1 MKFKNCLVGGLLTL
15 STTAKADSTWP
26 SINDELEEIM
36 YQVKGFQNRG
46 FGGTVIP
53 CSSQSSGPGRQN
65 AAEWLRTGFHDMS
78 TRNIF
83 TGKGGL
89 DGSLQYEVSRGE
101 NTGPGF
107 KTTLTFMSN
116 YYTSRSSVA
125 DLIALGVYY
134 SVRSCGGHPIPVRG
148 GRIDA
153 TAAGDIGVPQPQN
166 SLYSF
171 QQRFLGMGFDNTEM
185 VQMIACGHT
194 LGGVHVTEF
203 PDIAPENSPDGEA
216 GLDST
221 VAAFDN
227 KVITEY
233 LTNTTTNPL
242 VVGQSTTN
250 GRNSDARVFASDQ
263 NATVKAMAD
272 STAFQSVCQTILQK
286 MIDAVPPSVT
296 LTDPIAPY
304 FVKPVGLHLTLETG
318 ATMMTLGG
326 SIRVRTTTLSTAP
339 SSVTIVYRD
348 RNGGSNCRLSGC
360 SYTVT
365 QQGISSGFDDT
376 FAWYQFGSGFGISTS
391 AGISSFTI
399 TLNFADGTKQT
410 FDNNGAAYP
419 LQDGILLQ
427 KPQSCLLQTTGAL
440 TVTAAVRNDRNSLPV
455 NLSVSQKSKSDSN
468 PVATLNTLTT
478 AMTKGICVGPYTFY
492 TASYQIPDASL
503 SYSAKIDVVSGTGSG
518 VMKDDFITGTDLG
531 GSCDSFS
538 APPTSMCTTGSVD
551 TTSGVS
557 STIFSSVNS
566 TTSSPV
572 SSAITSS
579 ISRTPITSSSL
590 NVASSTIPISASS
603 TTSSTKTAATPSH
616 KQSIGGYKLVGC
628 KAEGAGSRALGAA
641 AYAYDGMTLDK
652 CMSNCAGYSYWGTEY
667 GRECDCGDSIG
678 SGSSDAPLA
687 ECNMVCSGDST
698 EYCGAGNRIEVY
710 MTTATPTVTLGFKA
724 TVSPY
729 TRVGCYTEVSGRAL
743 TGAAFGDDAMS
754 LEMCASKCASFSYF
768 GAEYGRECYCGN
780 TLDAQSTKAAD
791 GDCNMVC
798 AGNKYEYCGGS
809 NRMELY
815 SLEASSAP
823 TSALVTAVS
832 STSSAA
838 TSSKLSTST
847 STSSQTSTTV
857 ASASSTHSGT
867 SQTSNSLATSSTPS
881 SSTIHSSTGSSVQ
894 TLGSSSTSISLSST
908 SVITYTRS
916 INSSPTISSSSSTTS
931 TSSLRHLPTV
941 SSYMLV
947 GCWTEGSGARALS
960 AKSTSSSD
968 SMTLESCASFCS
980 AYHYFGTEYGGE
992 CYCGN
997 SLASSSTN
1005 ASLSDCSMPCTGNAH
1020 QYCGAGSRLELYYS
1034 NTTNGPSQPATV
1046 GGDKEWTWEGCRTEA
1061 QGVRALAG
1069 KATSADDMSLEK
1081 CAETCQ
1087 GFKYFG
1093 TEYGGE
1099 CYCGDRFGEGSKETD
1114 AGECSMTCG
1123 GNAKEFC
1130 GAGGRLSVYAS
1141 VS

>member
-1 MKFKNCLVGGLLTL
+1 MKFNNCLVGGLLTL
-15 STTAKADSTWP
+15 STTAKADPTWP
-26 SINDELEEIM
+26 SINDELEEII

-194 LGGVHVTEF
+194 LGGVHVTGF
-203 PDIAPENSPDGEA
+203 PDIAPANSPDGEA

-339 SSVTIVYRD
+339 SSVTIVYKD

-365 QQGISSGFDDT
+365 QQGTSSGFDDT
-376 FAWYQFGSGFGISTS
+376 FAWYQFGSGFGIPTST
-391 AGISSFTI
+391 GISSFTI
-399 TLNFADGTKQT
+399 TLNFADGAKKT

-455 NLSVSQKSKSDSN
+455 DLSVSQKSKSDSN
-468 PVATLNTLTT
+468 PVATLSTTTT

-518 VMKDDFITGTDLG
+518 AMKDDFITGTDLG

-557 STIFSSVNS
+557 STISSSV
-566 TTSSPV
+566 SSV
-572 SSAITSS
+572 ISSS

-603 TTSSTKTAATPSH
+603 TTSSTKTAATPSR
-616 KQSIGGYKLVGC
+616 KQFIGGYKLVGC
-628 KAEGAGSRALGAA
+628 KAEGAGNRALGAA

-652 CMSNCAGYSYWGTEY
+652 CMSNCTGYSYWGTEY
-667 GRECDCGDSIG
+667 GRECYCGDSIG

-687 ECNMVCSGDST
+687 ECNMACSGDST

-710 MTTATPTVTLGFKA
+710 MTTATLSVTLGPKA

-780 TLDAQSTKAAD
+780 TLDAQSIKAAD

-798 AGNKYEYCGGS
+798 AGNKYDLGDRS
-809 NRMELY
+809 ELD
-815 SLEASSAP
+815 LIDRHIFK
-823 TSALVTAVS
+823 AVNFNIDKFS
-832 STSSAA
+832 DFNHYRFWIAYTQWNI
-838 TSSKLSTST
+838 TNL
-847 STSSQTSTTV
+847 QQ
-857 ASASSTHSGT
+857 H
-867 SQTSNSLATSSTPS
+867 L
-881 SSTIHSSTGSSVQ
+881 SSVQ
-894 TLGSSSTSISLSST
+894 TISSSPTSISLSST
-908 SVITYTRS
+908 LVITSTKS
-916 INSSPTISSSSSTTS
+916 ISSSPTISSSSSTTS
-931 TSSLRHLPTV
+931 TSSLQHLPTV
-941 SSYMLV
+941 SSYTLM

-960 AKSTSSSD
+960 AKSTLSSD

-1005 ASLSDCSMPCTGNAH
+1005 ASLSDCSMPCTGNAY

-1034 NTTNGPSQPATV
+1034 NTTNGPFQPATV
-1046 GGDKEWTWEGCRTEA
+1046 GGDKEWIWEGCRTEA

-1130 GAGGRLSVYAS
+1130 GAGDRLSVYAS